1 MKIWLWILVGSL
13 ALTGCATSTIES
25 RRQKQLAAYNAL
37 SLEYRLA
44 ADAGQVEIGMPM
56 DAVYIAWGKPSQ
68 IVPCDPAQ
76 GVTVAWL
83 YRGTYREEQN
93 FWSDYD
99 RWHDSG
105 YYTAPYATH
114 DAHSHSYVR
123 AEVRFAGGVVK
134 EWHSLPGPGG
144 NLP

>member
-1 MKIWLWILVGSL
+1 MKIWLWILLGSL
-13 ALTGCATSTIES
+13 SLTGCATSTIES
-25 RRQKQLAAYNAL
+25 RRHERLAAYNAL
-37 SLEYRLA
+37 SPEHRLA
-44 ADAGQVEIGMPM
+44 ADAGRIEAGMPM

-68 IVPCDPAQ
+68 IVPGEPSQ
-76 GVTVAWL
+76 GVTVTWL
-83 YRGTYREEQN
+83 YRGTYKENQS

-114 DAHSHSYVR
+114 DSHPRSYLR

-134 EWHSLPGPGG
+134 EWYSLPGAGD
-144 NLP
+144 

>member
-1 MKIWLWILVGSL
+1 MRTSFWLLFASL
-13 ALTGCATSTIES
+13 LLAGCATSTIES
-25 RRQKQLAAYNAL
+25 RKQQRLAAYRAL
-37 SLEYRLA
+37 SAEDRRA
-44 ADAGQVEIGMPM
+44 VDAGQIEVGMSM

-68 IVPCDPAQ
+68 IVTGDPSQ
-76 GVTVAWL
+76 GVTVTWL
-83 YRGTYREEQN
+83 YRGTHSDAQS

-114 DAHSHSYVR
+114 DSPPRSYIR

-134 EWHSLPGPGG
+134 EWHSLPGPGD
-144 NLP
+144 